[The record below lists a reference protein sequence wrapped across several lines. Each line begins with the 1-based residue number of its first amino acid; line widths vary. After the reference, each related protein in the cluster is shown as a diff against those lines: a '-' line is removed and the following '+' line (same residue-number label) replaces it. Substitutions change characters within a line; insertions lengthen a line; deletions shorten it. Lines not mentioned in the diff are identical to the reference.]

1 LVAGAS
7 EVVDEVREVE
17 ADVFAAAAGPGNDR
31 RWLSMVRHPRKKRQM
46 GNRQCWLRQGVDAAD
61 DRVGEYREA
70 GSELVEVV
78 RG

>member
-17 ADVFAAAAGPGNDR
+17 ADIFVAAAGLGNGR

-46 GNRQCWLRQGVDAAD
+46 GNRRCWLGQGVDAPD
-61 DRVGEYREA
+61 D
-70 GSELVEVV
+70 
-78 RG
+78 